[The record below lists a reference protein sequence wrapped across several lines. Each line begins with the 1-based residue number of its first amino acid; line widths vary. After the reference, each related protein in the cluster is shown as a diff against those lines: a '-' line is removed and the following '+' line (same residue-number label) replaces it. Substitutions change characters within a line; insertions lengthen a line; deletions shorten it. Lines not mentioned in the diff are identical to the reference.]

1 MIKGSEDSSGS
12 LSCVRKPQLD
22 KRDREKEAAGLPREQ
37 EQTLGLHEPW
47 EAKAFTEA
55 SCGTSS
61 TRQVRNAFPPGRST
75 TLGMRGA
82 TVFHFPTVAMYLF
95 SQTS

>member
-1 MIKGSEDSSGS
+1 MIKGSEDSSGY

-22 KRDREKEAAGLPREQ
+22 KRDREKEAAGLPSEQ

-61 TRQVRNAFPPGRST
+61 TRR
-75 TLGMRGA
+75 LGMH
-82 TVFHFPTVAMYLF
+82 FHPDAVPP
-95 SQTS
+95 

>member
-1 MIKGSEDSSGS
+1 MIKGSKDSSGY

-22 KRDREKEAAGLPREQ
+22 KRDREKEAAGLPSEQ

-61 TRQVRNAFPPGRST
+61 TRR
-75 TLGMRGA
+75 LGMH
-82 TVFHFPTVAMYLF
+82 FHPDAVPP
-95 SQTS
+95 